1 MGSTRCRI
9 RCANARPRSS
19 MSSCAELAVE
29 LVVELAVEP
38 RVQVFLSVSVCAG
51 WSVGWLGLAGVG
63 WVWRKV
69 LLRKVWGRRWHEAV
83 VGAGPSSVRTSPANR
98 CRSATEVCL
107 CAANLIYTAVLVFL
121 FSFPR
126 ELKK

>member
-1 MGSTRCRI
+1 
-9 RCANARPRSS
+9 

-51 WSVGWLGLAGVG
+51 WAVGWLGLAGVG

-69 LLRKVWGRRWHEAV
+69 LLRMGPAV
-83 VGAGPSSVRTSPANR
+83 AGCGGSGAQQRTYKFCKSLQER
-98 CRSATEVCL
+98 D
-107 CAANLIYTAVLVFL
+107 
-121 FSFPR
+121 
-126 ELKK
+126 